1 MRLNM
6 MIVYG
11 WKIQQNDDS
20 EIWLVDVKMIMT
32 DLFILTEVWILL
44 AEIYK
49 KVFLTILTLFSD

>member
-1 MRLNM
+1 